1 MTSRPSWRCRA
12 RGRGNETRRVKQ
24 RARPRGSRSWP
35 QAPRLGVVAL
45 RWLSGL
51 GLKSGPQGQL
61 NYPQYSL
68 SGPVPTN
75 WPLPRGDGQRALR
88 RRAYHI
94 AGLPRPGIIG
104 ACRADAAD
112 DPALSMADGSAAVHA
127 TDRRPGDRRR
137 HHVAPTRSH
146 TLKAGRR
153 SRPSTPASRWSG
165 PPTSSY
171 SRGAPDS
178 QRRPGVSSHGLSA
191 HEVHPSTPHA
201 PQPRNLSL
209 HILGR
214 PPPRSPASAARVIA
228 CARSRP

>member
-1 MTSRPSWRCRA
+1 MASSSAASAQSRF
-12 RGRGNETRRVKQ
+12 
-24 RARPRGSRSWP
+24 
-35 QAPRLGVVAL
+35 
-45 RWLSGL
+45 RWLSGPR
-51 GLKSGPQGQL
+51 LKSGPQGQL
-61 NYPQYSL
+61 DYPQYSL
-68 SGPVPTN
+68 RGPVPTN
-75 WPLPRGDGQRALR
+75 RPLPRGDGQRALR
-88 RRAYHI
+88 RRAYPHRWS
-94 AGLPRPGIIG
+94 APAGIIG

-127 TDRRPGDRRR
+127 TDRRPGDRR

-191 HEVHPSTPHA
+191 YEVHPSTPHA
-201 PQPRNLSL
+201 PPTAQPQPAHPRTPTAP
-209 HILGR
+209 ITRER
-214 PPPRSPASAARVIA
+214 PLP
-228 CARSRP
+228 